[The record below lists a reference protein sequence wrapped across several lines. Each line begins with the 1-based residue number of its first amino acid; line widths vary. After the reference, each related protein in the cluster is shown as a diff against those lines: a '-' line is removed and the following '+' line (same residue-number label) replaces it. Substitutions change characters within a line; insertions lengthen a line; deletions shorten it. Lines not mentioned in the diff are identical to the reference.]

1 MANKKGIIKR
11 YIDADGKKNIGV
23 SVMKTSVETV
33 GAVGG
38 GFAGAL
44 SGVASPFLGFG
55 LILTG
60 HLIGDKTGLLKV
72 AGAGMIGYGIAN
84 AMTNRSDAKSASVNG
99 LGAVSGNVKQRM
111 IDFKDNL
118 MHAFYLDKVFKKDAG
133 ATSTSDD
140 LGSAPYLDTSG
151 LDVFADFNQQLAIR
165 QASDEVAQE
174 PGIYYEPT
182 EEDYEFDSVDGVDFD
197 LM

>member
-1 MANKKGIIKR
+1 MANKKGIIQR
-11 YIDADGKKNIGV
+11 YIGADGKKNIGV
-23 SVMKTSVETV
+23 SAMKSGVETL

-38 GFAGAL
+38 GFAGAVA
-44 SGVASPFLGFG
+44 GVASPFLGFG

-84 AMTNRSDAKSASVNG
+84 AMTNRSDARSASVNG

-111 IDFKDNL
+111 VDFKDNL
-118 MHAFYLDKVFKKDAG
+118 MQAFYLDKVFKKAG
-133 ATSTSDD
+133 SSSSTGDD

-182 EEDYEFDSVDGVDFD
+182 EADYLYDSVDGVDFD